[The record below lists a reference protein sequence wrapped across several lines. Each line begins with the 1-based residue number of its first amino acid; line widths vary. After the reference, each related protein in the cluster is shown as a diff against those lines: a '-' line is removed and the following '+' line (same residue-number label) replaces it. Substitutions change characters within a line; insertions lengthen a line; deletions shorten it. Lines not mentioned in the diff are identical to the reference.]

1 MRKLGTEAESS
12 ADSQYVKFSPV
23 KSLPKPAQ
31 KSGPPVL
38 IGSLDKNA
46 LRRVAKWA
54 DGWCP
59 IQLTA
64 AQLKTRVDEL
74 KRECAAVGRNF
85 AELDITIMGGIRGD
99 RAKVQDG
106 LKEFA
111 EAGAGRFVAGL
122 GDLTFETTEGTLK
135 KLAALYV

>member
-1 MRKLGTEAESS
+1 
-12 ADSQYVKFSPV
+12 
-23 KSLPKPAQ
+23 
-31 KSGPPVL
+31 VL

-46 LRRVAKWA
+46 LKRVAKWA

-59 IQLTA
+59 IALNA
-64 AQLKTRVDEL
+64 AQLKTRVDDL

-111 EAGAGRFVAGL
+111 EAGARRFVAGL
-122 GDLTFETTEGTLK
+122 GELTFANTEATLK
-135 KLAALYV
+135 KIAALYI